1 MNDWE
6 DRIVDSALH
15 ELHGSRPPDLS
26 ARVVLALQEQ
36 ARGPLPELVS
46 AAAPRGT
53 SLRWALAAA
62 ALVLLGVC
70 VGAFV
75 SRGAPPAIERI
86 VQLDV
91 QLREGGLEC
100 VEVVGG
106 EGGAEARELGETR
119 ITRHQAPAMLSFA
132 ARAGNRLRA
141 VEPSR
146 FQVGPFG
153 EIATGRQ
160 TELEV
165 RSMSVSW
172 KQGVFAASSLTVAV
186 VAGVITWHT
195 LNKDGTAMAGEVVHL
210 EARDPAVVSPSS
222 AEELALLRDKVRQ
235 LEQQNADLQLQ
246 LLREPAKPIDVP
258 VTEPPPPP
266 EPEIAGPV
274 FDDAKYADALAK
286 LDWKLM
292 GEVTNEMAPLL
303 VDLAKAIED
312 GKEMPMDLIAR
323 ISELNGK
330 LIAQVPALLK
340 SGLPGSGPNGAYTHP
355 LVSANIL
362 AKTLDAA
369 GVGMDQGQRDR
380 IAGLVR
386 MFSIENQAVA
396 DSTQEL
402 DLQKLAAEAESK
414 DRFYKE
420 VSQLLTPEQQ
430 AVMFPEGAQ
439 RYEGTSLFHSSL
451 FTRQF
456 VDPVSAANPAEFARS
471 VANTYAEQL
480 GLSDQTSAQIRGVV
494 ERMSGADPALWTN
507 TAGPVESE
515 LRMMRAGRTEAAM
528 RQQVAI
534 MQEILRTVPMSPEQ
548 RQKFVAMRRLFV
560 PLPK

>member
-1 MNDWE
+1 
-6 DRIVDSALH
+6 
-15 ELHGSRPPDLS
+15 HG
-26 ARVVLALQEQ
+26 V
-36 ARGPLPELVS
+36 
-46 AAAPRGT
+46 
-53 SLRWALAAA
+53 SLRWAVAAA
-62 ALVLLGVC
+62 AVVLLGVF
-70 VGAFV
+70 VGGLA
-75 SRGAPPAIERI
+75 SRVTPSAGERI

-91 QLREGGLEC
+91 QLQEGGLEC
-100 VEVVGG
+100 IEVDAATAGVE
-106 EGGAEARELGETR
+106 RR
-119 ITRHQAPAMLSFA
+119 TRHQAPATLAFA
-132 ARAGNRLRA
+132 ARAGNRLRT
-141 VEPSR
+141 VEASR

-153 EIATGRQ
+153 GIATGPQ

-172 KQGVFAASSLTVAV
+172 KHGVVAASSLTVAV

-210 EARDPAVVSPSS
+210 EAREPVAVDPSS
-222 AEELALLRDKVRQ
+222 AAELAALRDQVQKLQ
-235 LEQQNADLQLQ
+235 QQNADLQLQ
-246 LLREPAKPIDVP
+246 LLREPAKPIEAP
-258 VTEPPPPP
+258 VAVDPVEVV
-266 EPEIAGPV
+266 EPENAGPV
-274 FDDAKYADALAK
+274 FDDAKYAEALAK

-292 GEVTNEMAPLL
+292 GEVTNEMAPML
-303 VDLAKAIED
+303 VDLAKAIEE
-312 GKEMPMDLIAR
+312 GKELPMELLAK

-340 SGLPGSGPNGAYTHP
+340 SGLPGSGPNGAYSHP

-369 GVGMDQGQRDR
+369 GQGMDQSQRDR

-386 MFSIENQAVA
+386 MFSVEAQSVA
-396 DSTQEL
+396 DSTQEF

-451 FTRQF
+451 FTRQY

-471 VANTYAEQL
+471 VANTYGEQL
-480 GLSDQTSAQIRGVV
+480 GLSDQASTQIRGIV
-494 ERMSGADPALWTN
+494 ERMSGADPALWKDA
-507 TAGPVESE
+507 AGPVEKE
-515 LRMMRAGRTEAAM
+515 LRMMRAGRTGAAM

-548 RQKFVAMRRLFV
+548 RQKFIAMRRVFV